1 MRQLNEVF
9 LMNELPVIPG
19 FPVHQGKVR
28 YVYDLGD
35 RLLLVAS
42 DRISAFDWILPT
54 RIPDKGKILT
64 QMSLFWFRW
73 LGVGNHLISSELA
86 DFPQPFQR
94 EEFAG
99 RSMLVQKTTVFPV
112 ECVIRG
118 YLAGSGWVDYQKTG
132 AVCGVKLPAGLPE
145 SAMLEP
151 AIFTPATKA
160 AMGSHDENISF
171 ATMQNLIGEHDAT
184 ILRDRSLDI
193 YERARAYART
203 KGLILADTK
212 FEWGRT
218 ANNEIILI
226 DEVLT
231 PDSSRF
237 WPMDDYQPGRS
248 QASFDKQFVR
258 DWLLRTTWDRN
269 SPPPELPADIVAQ
282 SREKYLEAL
291 ERLSGQRL
299 V

>member
-1 MRQLNEVF
+1 
-9 LMNELPVIPG
+9 MNDLPVIPG

-28 YVYDLGD
+28 YVYDLGE

-73 LGVGNHLISSELA
+73 LGVGNHLISSDLA

-132 AVCGVKLPAGLPE
+132 AVCGVQLPAGLPE

-248 QASFDKQFVR
+248 QVSFDKQFVR